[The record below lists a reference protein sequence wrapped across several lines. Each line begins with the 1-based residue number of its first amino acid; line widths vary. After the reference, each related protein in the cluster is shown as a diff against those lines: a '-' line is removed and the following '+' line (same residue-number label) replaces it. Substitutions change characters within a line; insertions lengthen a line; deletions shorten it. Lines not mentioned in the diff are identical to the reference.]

1 MWFKGLAKYSAPTE
15 NLIPKMIGRLCVVT
29 LMTGIVFALWFA
41 DPDPDDYTL
50 NVIIWL
56 VPMSLGFFIAFSVS
70 DLVMKKLKLYG
81 KTDATRDGTLTE
93 EAKVILYGLSS
104 S

>member
-1 MWFKGLAKYSAPTE
+1 
-15 NLIPKMIGRLCVVT
+15 
-29 LMTGIVFALWFA
+29 
-41 DPDPDDYTL
+41 
-50 NVIIWL
+50 
-56 VPMSLGFFIAFSVS
+56 MSLGFFIAFSVS

-81 KTDATRDGTLTE
+81 KTGATRDDTITE